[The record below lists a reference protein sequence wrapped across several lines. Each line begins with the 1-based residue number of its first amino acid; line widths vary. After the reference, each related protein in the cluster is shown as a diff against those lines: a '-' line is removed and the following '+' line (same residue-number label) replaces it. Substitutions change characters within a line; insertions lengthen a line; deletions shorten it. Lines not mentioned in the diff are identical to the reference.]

1 MEIGL
6 EAIELIIGIILG
18 AAYITLG
25 ERKIMGAMQRRI
37 GPDRVGRYGVIQPI
51 VDAVKLLIKEIL
63 IPKQVNKIIYMV
75 GPIIT
80 LFLALII

>member
-1 MEIGL
+1 MLTG
-6 EAIELIIGIILG
+6 IELIIGIILG
-18 AAYITLG
+18 VAYITLG

-37 GPDRVGRYGVIQPI
+37 GPDRVGVYGVLQPI